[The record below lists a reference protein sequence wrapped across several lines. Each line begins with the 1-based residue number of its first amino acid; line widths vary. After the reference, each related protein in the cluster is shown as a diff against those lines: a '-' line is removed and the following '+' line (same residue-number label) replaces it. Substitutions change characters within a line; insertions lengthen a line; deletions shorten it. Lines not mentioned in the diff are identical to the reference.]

1 MSFKSITT
9 VLTDT
14 LTDGQADWT
23 ALDAG
28 VSLAARDGA
37 HLSVI
42 ALGIDRSMPAHYY
55 AGAHAVMLETNF
67 AEAQKEA
74 AALADG
80 AEARLAAQ
88 GVPFSVE
95 PMTAQ
100 VATIAPYIGQATR
113 FADLVVLGRPYGA
126 NKGAEAEAVVEAAL
140 FGAGVPVLVVP
151 GATLP
156 ARFGRIVVAWNESD
170 AALRA
175 VRAALP
181 LLKMAELADIVV
193 IDPPVRG
200 PERSDPGGELSQMLA
215 RHGVRAEV
223 NVLARTMPRV
233 SDILLRHARDKAAD
247 LIVMGAYGHSR
258 FREAIFGGATRH
270 MLEAAELP
278 VLMKH

>member
-1 MSFKSITT
+1 MSFKTITT
-9 VLTDT
+9 VLTSVA
-14 LTDGQADWT
+14 ADWS
-23 ALDAG
+23 ALDAAL
-28 VSLAARDGA
+28 SLAARDGG
-37 HLSVI
+37 HLTVV

-74 AALADG
+74 ADLASA
-80 AEARLAAQ
+80 AERRLAAQ
-88 GVPFSVE
+88 GVPFTVE

-100 VATIAPYIGQATR
+100 TATIGPYIGQTVR
-113 FADLVVLGRPYGA
+113 FSDLVVLGKPYG
-126 NKGAEAEAVVEAAL
+126 KDGGMEAEAVIEAAL

-151 GATLP
+151 RGGLP
-156 ARFGRIVVAWNESD
+156 ARFGRVVVAWNESD

-181 LLKMAELADIVV
+181 VLKVAELADIVV
-193 IDPPVRG
+193 IDPPVHG

-223 NVLARTMPRV
+223 NVLARTLPRV
-233 SDILLRHARDKAAD
+233 SDILMRHARDKAAD

-270 MLEAAELP
+270 MLEEADLP

>member
-1 MSFKSITT
+1 MSFKTITT
-9 VLTDT
+9 VLT
-14 LTDGQADWT
+14 TDLAGQS
-23 ALDAG
+23 ALDAAL
-28 VSLAARDGA
+28 SLAAREGG
-37 HLSVI
+37 HLTVV

-67 AEAQKEA
+67 AEAQKDA
-74 AALADG
+74 ADIATA
-80 AEARLAAQ
+80 AEKRLAAQ
-88 GVPFSVE
+88 GVPFTVE

-100 VATIAPYIGQATR
+100 VATIAPWIGQTVR
-113 FADLVVLGRPYGA
+113 FSDLVVLGKPYGKE
-126 NKGAEAEAVVEAAL
+126 NGIEAEAVVEAAL

-151 GATLP
+151 GKALP
-156 ARFGRIVVAWNESD
+156 AKFGRVVVAWNEGD

-181 LLKMAELADIVV
+181 ILKMAELADIVV
-193 IDPPVRG
+193 IDPPVHG

-233 SDILLRHARDKAAD
+233 SDVLLRHARDRAAD

-270 MLEAAELP
+270 MLEEADLP

>member
-1 MSFKSITT
+1 MSFKTITT
-9 VLTDT
+9 I
-14 LTDGQADWT
+14 LTDGAADWH

-28 VSLAARDGA
+28 LALARAEQA

-55 AGAHAVMLETNF
+55 AGAHAVMIEANF
-67 AEAQKEA
+67 ADAQKEA
-74 AALADG
+74 AKLAEG
-80 AEARLAAQ
+80 AEKRLGTQ
-88 GVPFSVE
+88 DVSFTVE

-100 VATIAPYIGQATR
+100 IATIAPYIGQAVR
-113 FADLVVLGRPYGA
+113 FSDLVVLGRPYDTD
-126 NKGAEAEAVVEAAL
+126 KGSEAEAVVEAAL
-140 FGAGVPVLVVP
+140 FGAGVPVMVVP
-151 GATLP
+151 GSALP
-156 ARFGRIVVAWNESD
+156 ARFGRVVVAWNESD

-181 LLKMAELADIVV
+181 VLKQAELADIVV

-233 SDILLRHARDKAAD
+233 SDILMRHARDKAAD
-247 LIVMGAYGHSR
+247 LIVMGAYGKSR

-270 MLEAAELP
+270 MLETAELP

>member
-9 VLTDT
+9 VLS
-14 LTDGQADWT
+14 DGQADWT

-28 VSLAARDGA
+28 LSLAVRDGA

-55 AGAHAVMLETNF
+55 AGAHAVVLEANY

-74 AALADG
+74 AALAVA
-80 AEARLAAQ
+80 AEARLAVQ

-100 VATIAPYIGQATR
+100 IATIAPFIGQAVR
-113 FADLVVLGRPYGA
+113 FSDLVVLGKPYG
-126 NKGAEAEAVVEAAL
+126 KDRGPEAEAVVEAAL

-151 GATLP
+151 GAVLP

-181 LLKMAELADIVV
+181 LLRLAELADIVV

-223 NVLARTMPRV
+223 NVLARTLPRV
-233 SDILLRHARDKAAD
+233 SDILLRHARDRAAD

-270 MLEAAELP
+270 MLEEADLP

>member
-1 MSFKSITT
+1 MSFKTITT
-9 VLTDT
+9 I
-14 LTDGQADWT
+14 LTDGAADWT

-28 VSLAARDGA
+28 LALARTERA

-55 AGAHAVMLETNF
+55 AGAHAVMIEANF
-67 AEAQKEA
+67 ADAQKEA
-74 AALADG
+74 AKLAEG
-80 AEARLAAQ
+80 AEKRLSAQ
-88 GVPFSVE
+88 DVPFTVE

-100 VATIAPYIGQATR
+100 IATIAPYIGQAVR
-113 FADLVVLGRPYGA
+113 FSDLVVVSRPYDA
-126 NKGAEAEAVVEAAL
+126 DKGTEAEAVVEAAL
-140 FGAGVPVLVVP
+140 FGAGVPVMVVP
-151 GATLP
+151 SAALP
-156 ARFGRIVVAWNESD
+156 TRFGRVVVAWNESD

-181 LLKMAELADIVV
+181 VLKQAELADIVV

-215 RHGVRAEV
+215 RHGVKAEV

-233 SDILLRHARDKAAD
+233 SDILMRHARDKAAD
-247 LIVMGAYGHSR
+247 LIVMGAYGKSR

-270 MLEAAELP
+270 MLETAELP

>member
-1 MSFKSITT
+1 MSFKTITT
-9 VLTDT
+9 VLTGGA
-14 LTDGQADWT
+14 TDHG
-23 ALDAG
+23 ALDAAL
-28 VSLAARDGA
+28 SLASREGA
-37 HLSVI
+37 HLTVV

-55 AGAHAVMLETNF
+55 AGAHAVMIETNF
-67 AEAQKEA
+67 AEAQAEA
-74 AALADG
+74 ANLAAA
-80 AEARLAAQ
+80 AETRLAAWD
-88 GVPFSVE
+88 VPFTVE

-100 VATIAPYIGQATR
+100 IATIAPYIGQAVR
-113 FADLVVLGRPYGA
+113 FSDLVVLGKPYG
-126 NKGAEAEAVVEAAL
+126 KEHGPEAEAVVEAAL

-151 GATLP
+151 GTALP
-156 ARFGRIVVAWNESD
+156 ERFGRVVVAWNESD

-181 LLKMAELADIVV
+181 VLKMAQLADIVV
-193 IDPPVRG
+193 IDPPVHG

-233 SDILLRHARDKAAD
+233 SDILMRHARDKAAD

-270 MLEAAELP
+270 MLEEADLP

>member
-1 MSFKSITT
+1 MSFKTITT
-9 VLTDT
+9 I
-14 LTDGQADWT
+14 LTDGSEDWA

-28 VSLAARDGA
+28 LSLARSEGA
-37 HLSVI
+37 HLAVI

-55 AGAHAVMLETNF
+55 AGAHAVMIEANF
-67 AEAQKEA
+67 AEAQKAA

-80 AEARLAAQ
+80 ADARLSAQ
-88 GVPFSVE
+88 DVPYSVE

-100 VATIAPYIGQATR
+100 TATIAPFVGRAVR
-113 FADLVVLGRPYGA
+113 FSDLVVLGRPYGGD
-126 NKGAEAEAVVEAAL
+126 KGPEAEAVVEAAL
-140 FGAGVPVLVVP
+140 FGADVPVLVVP
-151 GATLP
+151 GKALP
-156 ARFGRIVVAWNESD
+156 ARFGRVVVAWNEGD
-170 AALRA
+170 EALRA

-181 LLKMAELADIVV
+181 VLKQADLADIVV

-233 SDILLRHARDKAAD
+233 SDILMRHARDKAAD
-247 LIVMGAYGHSR
+247 LIVMGAYGKSR

-270 MLEAAELP
+270 MLETAELP

>member
-1 MSFKSITT
+1 MSFKTITT
-9 VLTDT
+9 VLTSGAGDH
-14 LTDGQADWT
+14 G
-23 ALDAG
+23 ALDAA
-28 VSLAARDGA
+28 VSLALREGA
-37 HLSVI
+37 HLSVL

-55 AGAHAVMLETNF
+55 AGANAVMLETNF
-67 AEAQKEA
+67 AEAQKDA
-74 AALADG
+74 ADIATA
-80 AEARLAAQ
+80 AEARLAAS
-88 GVPFSVE
+88 GVPYAVE

-100 VATIAPYIGQATR
+100 IATIAPYIGQAVR
-113 FADLVVLGRPYGA
+113 FSDLVVLPKPYG
-126 NKGAEAEAVVEAAL
+126 KDRGVDSEAVVEAAL

-151 GATLP
+151 GTALP
-156 ARFGRIVVAWNESD
+156 ATFGRVVVAWNESD

-181 LLKMAELADIVV
+181 VLKMAQLADIVV
-193 IDPPVRG
+193 IDPAVHG

-223 NVLARTMPRV
+223 NVLARTLPRV
-233 SDILLRHARDKAAD
+233 SDVLMRHARDKAAD

-270 MLEAAELP
+270 MLEEATLP